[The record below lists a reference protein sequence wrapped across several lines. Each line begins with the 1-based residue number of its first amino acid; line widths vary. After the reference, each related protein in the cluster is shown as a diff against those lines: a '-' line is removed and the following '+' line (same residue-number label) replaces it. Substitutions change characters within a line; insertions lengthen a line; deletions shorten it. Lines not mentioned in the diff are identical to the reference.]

1 MNCVFIYILLSSC
14 FTLLSTAATTI
25 TIYTHTQTNVNKYIE
40 DEIFMDQFFRE
51 GASAIRPKPPPQQH
65 FQPDGGLSKV
75 QSMLDRDK
83 SVKQI
88 DAEIKAVNKME
99 CSHVDF
105 KTCVESL
112 KSSLDRKR
120 KHIQKIVETRD
131 RLTTT
136 TTEMVGGEGRI
147 CDEAIAKFKTTL
159 RTINTMIAA
168 DYDAVD
174 EVMDE

>member
-1 MNCVFIYILLSSC
+1 M
-14 FTLLSTAATTI
+14 
-25 TIYTHTQTNVNKYIE
+25 
-40 DEIFMDQFFRE
+40 DEFFRE
-51 GASAIRPKPPPQQH
+51 DACSAIRPKPPPQQQH

-99 CSHVDF
+99 CRHVDF